1 MGRWFGY
8 RIGFEDLV
16 KIYMPKDQ
24 IYWFEIIF
32 KLEMDLRKDFEDNN
46 KDDIP
51 MLPRDYAIKLA
62 SELDMNFITDK
73 KVPFICDRD
82 KLRNTRKF
90 S

>member
-1 MGRWFGY
+1 MLYEKIVSQEDLTLEGLICSYFVRNSTRQDSLYQMGRWFGY

-32 KLEMDLRKDFEDNN
+32 N
-46 KDDIP
+46 I
-51 MLPRDYAIKLA
+51 
-62 SELDMNFITDK
+62 
-73 KVPFICDRD
+73 
-82 KLRNTRKF
+82 RNG